1 MRPDMLSKKLISKC
15 DDLFIIILVLDFLQ
29 NRSQCAKLNDEKS
42 PILQT
47 KLGVPQGTISGPTL
61 W

>member
-1 MRPDMLSKKLISKC
+1 MLSKKLISKC
-15 DDLFIIILVLDFLQ
+15 DDLFIIILELDFLQ

-47 KLGVPQGTISGPTL
+47 KLGVYQGTISGPTL